1 MFLSDYYIMQIVK
14 CMSHHFSLDTHLTET
29 LLLLFI
35 IFLNLDSNSHIF
47 LHPVKIVTSQ
57 KTK

>member
-14 CMSHHFSLDTHLTET
+14 CMSQHFSLAIHPTET
-29 LLLLFI
+29 LSLLFI
-35 IFLNLDSNSHIF
+35 ISLNLDSNSHIF